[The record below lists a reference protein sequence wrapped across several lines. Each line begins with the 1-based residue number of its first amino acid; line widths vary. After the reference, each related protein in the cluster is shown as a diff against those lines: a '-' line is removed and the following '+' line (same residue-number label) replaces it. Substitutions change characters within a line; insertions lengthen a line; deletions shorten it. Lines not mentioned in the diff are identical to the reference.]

1 MELGIQRVFD
11 KAEKDDVT
19 DIIELKVETTFPPTD
34 SEFYYVN
41 GLFFREA
48 TTKGQRDKMWVCS
61 FI

>member
-1 MELGIQRVFD
+1 MFD